1 MVENRC
7 FYCLKRFHHLFIDC
21 FDCRGVKLCLFSKLV
36 ITNVLI
42 AITLKYC
49 LFSPEVLSKFTQV
62 TNGGVCIINGW
73 SDAEELELLYAIE
86 QYGLGNWED
95 ISDKCSHHGPQD
107 CYEHYANFYLRGPLA
122 ATGCGHV
129 SQLNSVN
136 DHTSSSPVVSREK
149 PVLLEPVEQQLLGYM
164 VLRDDFERD
173 YDNDA
178 ESLLTRLSV
187 RSDCDDLEDALHVA
201 HVNIYTQ
208 RLQERQKRKEI
219 GRSHGLIY
227 QLSAYLTYKTPKRRQ
242 QKVDSRT
249 SLLPLGHRHKLAP
262 IPRTTRKK
270 LTPQSSPTSPPAGSW
285 LAAPFALQSS
295 GPTRGIPLVV
305 PGVISLPQEHYCKS
319 SDLEDYDPFNINEK
333 LKPFLRYFTPTQ
345 ANEFLRNLHREEV
358 LKHEIRYLFNVLQKS
373 GHRTSNSSR
382 ITSPLKALSELRS
395 QVYVPAPLN
404 TEPMHPLLSG
414 LPGFGSTAPLSP
426 RRSITAVLR
435 SSTAAAAAAAAAIA
449 HRNAQRR
456 RQRRRHTNSKPCQ
469 LLHDGYGVF
478 ALSLKKILIPNCE
491 TVASNKLLKLVK
503 LGLAVSKCTFS
514 LFIYQFL
521 DLEDSDLSKDFT
533 HIAHA
538 FQPSHHNNSSFFS
551 NSSSSSNNQSIDQSP
566 QQSLQQNGSQ
576 GAQFTLGVNQSLKLE
591 PGDHAFNSL
600 HLPLGAYQRQWAQM
614 ANRNTINLDGEI
626 HELPGDG
633 SPNKLFECS
642 LCGKVFNRRD
652 KVKRHLSELHHAL
665 QGRLP
670 LFTASPPQSKSAS
683 QQQSASQQV
692 SPVTVVN
699 TTPVSS
705 SSSPTTPAQ
714 VSVASPPAT
723 VTASTTAAVTSSSSS
738 RGMFPIF
745 PVFTSP
751 SATPWPSSTSS
762 TANPTG
768 TTASTKSAVADPA
781 TATVTA
787 TSVES
792 STPPSTAPSSTSNAH
807 GIFPMFPVFSQTLVG
822 FQIRDHGEPEFHII
836 YLLWSIY
843 LQKRHLRLRALW
855 QSLLLQL
862 QIMPCFPLLHLPS
875 LQATTAPYHS
885 GYTSMNTPTT
895 NAPSQS
901 TCSESTSLT
910 RMLL

>member
-1 MVENRC
+1 MSM
-7 FYCLKRFHHLFIDC
+7 KRFHA
-21 FDCRGVKLCLFSKLV
+21 RTESR
-36 ITNVLI
+36 
-42 AITLKYC
+42 
-49 LFSPEVLSKFTQV
+49 
-62 TNGGVCIINGW
+62 
-73 SDAEELELLYAIE
+73 
-86 QYGLGNWED
+86 ED
-95 ISDKCSHHGPQD
+95 ISDKCSHRSPQD
-107 CYEHYANFYLRGPLA
+107 CYEHYASFYLQGPLA
-122 ATGCGHV
+122 PTLCGHTFQP
-129 SQLNSVN
+129 SLVN
-136 DHTSSSPVVSREK
+136 DHISFSPLVGQEK

-178 ESLLTRLSV
+178 ESLLTRLNV
-187 RSDCDDLEDALHVA
+187 RSDCDDLENALHVA

-219 GRSHGLIY
+219 GRSHDLIY
-227 QLSAYLTYKTPKRRQ
+227 QLSAYLTYKVPRRRQ
-242 QKVDSRT
+242 QKLEPRP
-249 SLLPLGHRHKLAP
+249 LLSPLAHRHKLTP
-262 IPRTTRKK
+262 ISRTNRKK
-270 LTPQSSPTSPPAGSW
+270 LTPQSSPASPPAGSW

-305 PGVISLPQEHYCKS
+305 PGVISLPQEQCCSS
-319 SDLEDYDPFNINEK
+319 SDLEEYDAFNINEK

-345 ANEFLRNLHREEV
+345 AREFLRNLHREEV
-358 LKHEIRYLFNVLQKS
+358 LKHEIKYLFNVHQKS

-382 ITSPLKALSELRS
+382 ISSPLKAPSELRS

-404 TEPMHPLLSG
+404 TEPIHPLLSG
-414 LPGFGSTAPLSP
+414 VPGFGSAAPLSP
-426 RRSITAVLR
+426 RRSVTAALR
-435 SSTAAAAAAAAAIA
+435 SSTAAAAAVAAATA
-449 HRNAQRR
+449 HRSAQRR
-456 RQRRRHTNSKPCQ
+456 RQRRRHASSKPCQ

-478 ALSLKKILIPNCE
+478 ALSLKKILVPNCE

-503 LGLAVSKCTFS
+503 LGLAVSK
-514 LFIYQFL
+514 Y
-521 DLEDSDLSKDFT
+521 LEDSDLSKDFT
-533 HIAHA
+533 HIVHA
-538 FQPSHHNNSSFFS
+538 FQPGHPNNSSFFS

-600 HLPLGAYQRQWAQM
+600 HLPLGAYQRQWVQM

-652 KVKRHLSELHHAL
+652 KVKRHLSELHHGIKRHQCVTCSRLFSRNDKLVRHIMTVHQGIKAFGCLHCPRRFSRRWEYQRHMQTTHPTL

-670 LFTASPPQSKSAS
+670 LFTASPPQAKSAN

-714 VSVASPPAT
+714 VSVASSPAT
-723 VTASTTAAVTSSSSS
+723 ATASTTAAVTSSSS

-751 SATPWPSSTSS
+751 SATSWSSSTPS
-762 TANPTG
+762 TANSAG
-768 TTASTKSAVADPA
+768 ATALAKSAVADST

-792 STPPSTAPSSTSNAH
+792 STPPSAAPPATSNAH
-807 GIFPMFPVFSQTLVG
+807 GIFPMFPVFSQAQTSSSTSCSPAVAP
-822 FQIRDHGEPEFHII
+822 FAA
-836 YLLWSIY
+836 SNN
-843 LQKRHLRLRALW
+843 AV
-855 QSLLLQL
+855 
-862 QIMPCFPLLHLPS
+862 FPSPAPVFTP
-875 LQATTAPYHS
+875 ATTPYHS
-885 GYTSMNTPTT
+885 GYTTMTTPTT
-895 NAPSQS
+895 NAPTQS